1 VPLTV
6 GALVAVGLGVYGKEH
21 QPSGRAITSLGFPD
35 LITMKLWL
43 ASAAAALALVQ
54 LVSALRMYGKI
65 GGGTPPGWVGPLHR
79 ASGALA
85 VLVSL
90 PVAFHCLWSLGYQDY
105 ENRVLIHSLAGCVF
119 YGAFVSKMLTLR
131 SHRLPTWALPLFGG
145 LVFAAIIVVWL
156 TSALWYF
163 RTFGLPGGGGAY

>member
-1 VPLTV
+1 
-6 GALVAVGLGVYGKEH
+6 
-21 QPSGRAITSLGFPD
+21 
-35 LITMKLWL
+35 
-43 ASAAAALALVQ
+43 
-54 LVSALRMYGKI
+54 
-65 GGGTPPGWVGPLHR
+65 
-79 ASGALA
+79 